1 MPVISMFYGL
11 IVSLY
16 YLDNKQHHLPHT
28 HVQYAEMEGVFA
40 IESGDLLEGKLPR
53 GKAKLV
59 SAWIEI
65 HRKSLMADWQLAI
78 SGQRIFPIEPLK

>member
-1 MPVISMFYGL
+1 MFYGL

-16 YLDNKQHHLPHT
+16 YFDNKQHKLPHI
-28 HVQYAEMEGVFA
+28 HVRYAEMEAVFT
-40 IESGDLLEGKLPR
+40 IETGELLEGNLPK

-59 SAWIEI
+59 EAWIEI
-65 HRKSLMADWQLAI
+65 HRESLMADWQLAI